1 MEIMTSTFMRNNFSA
16 EAESRLNL
24 VGDVDAIEEG
34 CSATLLPVQIASSD
48 VSRSKQASNPRVQ
61 VLRLAS
67 IARREQRGTPGATPP
82 FLPEAPSLLR
92 FDQDEESV
100 RVPGLRK
107 PSPLRNLTLSQ
118 YSTSV
123 NSRYDS
129 NFIESA
135 HIILTL
141 SRSQGM
147 PHAVSM
153 PQSGFQA
160 LILCGPGIG
169 LNTFTSVP
177 SDFPKALVEVANRP
191 MVWYVLDWCYR
202 MGVTDITLIT
212 PPTSKSTIAAALAQN
227 PYLTSLPSP
236 SPDLLAPEHLEH
248 TTPTADLLSLP
259 QVQDIIKSDFLL
271 LPCDLICDISGETF
285 LETYLTSLGGV
296 GGFGIRSG
304 ADLDTGKISS
314 TGLGGERS
322 GRRGGLS
329 IWYNTVN
336 REESIKGEECDFMC
350 TAKVDPE
357 NASPLTPFPS
367 AKKPLQLRKL
377 VWTMPMSELQEQ
389 AEEDKSWKIRQSLLR
404 KHGNVKCMTQYR
416 DSHIYLLPYW
426 VKDFVK
432 YNEDFESV
440 SEDLIGTWAKAEWRK
455 PSYRARFG
463 VQKVF
468 PSAPER
474 EDDRAQ
480 NERPIEDEIDLLS
493 LSSTQITRQ
502 PPSPSQQRSQQK
514 RTTQLASRVHA
525 DPEDSILSADTSS
538 PTSPSHTSDAPIP
551 LVPPILAYILPS
563 TPTATLVRR
572 VDNTSL
578 LLSVSLLLAKL
589 LSIEETTAAKQNS
602 SPFAHPSKIHTTA
615 TIAPR
620 VTITRADTLIG
631 ANTTIATQC
640 VVKNSV
646 IGANVSLG
654 SGVRITGSVVMDGS
668 TIGEKSVLTGTVV
681 GKKAKIGKGCGLTR
695 CEVQDGNVLGES
707 VEGKG
712 EKYLVGGLEDEVDD
726 DDEQLG
732 LGGSG
737 DGEEDDDGDLME
749 EGAGLGE

>member
-1 MEIMTSTFMRNNFSA
+1 MAMETMTSTLMQDRFSS

-24 VGDVDAIEEG
+24 VGDIDAISEDISE
-34 CSATLLPVQIASSD
+34 SRRPAPTTSSD
-48 VSRSKQASNPRVQ
+48 TSKSQQASNPRVQ

-67 IARREQRGTPGATPP
+67 IARSNKRGTPGATPP
-82 FLPEAPSLLR
+82 FLPAAPSLFR
-92 FDQDEESV
+92 FDQAEIESV
-100 RVPGLRK
+100 PVPGVRK
-107 PSPLRNLTLSQ
+107 PSPLRNLTLSN

-129 NFIESA
+129 EIPKPLDIF
-135 HIILTL
+135 LTS
-141 SRSQGM
+141 SRPKGM

-177 SDFPKALVEVANRP
+177 SEFPKALVEVANRP

-227 PYLTSLPSP
+227 PHLTSLPSP
-236 SPDLLAPEHLEH
+236 SPDLLAPEDLEH
-248 TTPTADLLSLP
+248 TTPTAELLRLSE
-259 QVQDIIKSDFLL
+259 VQEIIKSDFLL

-296 GGFGIRSG
+296 GGAGIRPGSE
-304 ADLDTGKISS
+304 LDTSKTQIG
-314 TGLGGERS
+314 GLGGEKS

-336 REESIKGEECDFMC
+336 REESVKGEECDFMC
-350 TAKVDPE
+350 TAKLDPE
-357 NASPLTPFPS
+357 NSSPLPPLTS
-367 AKKPLQLRKL
+367 EKKTSHMRKL
-377 VWTMPMSELQEQ
+377 VWTMPMSELWDQ

-416 DSHIYLLPYW
+416 DSHIYLFPYW
-426 VKDFVK
+426 IKDFAK
-432 YNEDFESV
+432 HNEDFESV
-440 SEDLIGTWAKAEWRK
+440 SEDLVGTWAKAEWRK
-455 PSYRARFG
+455 PPYRATFS

-468 PSAPER
+468 PSTSER
-474 EDDRAQ
+474 EDDRPQ

-493 LSSTQITRQ
+493 LSSTQITRR
-502 PPSPSQQRSQQK
+502 PSSPSRARPQQK
-514 RTTQLASRVHA
+514 RTAQLASRVQA
-525 DPEDSILSADTSS
+525 DPEDSILSADTDP
-538 PTSPSHTSDAPIP
+538 PTSPSNISDGTIP
-551 LVPPILAYILPS
+551 LVPPVLAYVLPS
-563 TPTATLVRR
+563 APTAPLVRR
-572 VDNTSL
+572 VDTTPL

-589 LSIEETTAAKQNS
+589 SSIDDTTASKQPA
-602 SPFAHPSKIHTTA
+602 SPFAHPSKIHATA

-620 VTITRADTLIG
+620 VTISRSDTLIG
-631 ANTTIATQC
+631 ANATIATQC

-646 IGANVSLG
+646 VGSNVSLG
-654 SGVRITGSVVMDGS
+654 AGVRVTGCVIMDGA
-668 TIGEKSVLTGTVV
+668 TIGEKCVLTGTVV
-681 GKKAKIGKGCGLTR
+681 GKKVKIGKGCGLMN
-695 CEVQDGNVLGES
+695 CEVQDGHVLGDG

-726 DDEQLG
+726 EEGMGFDEG
-732 LGGSG
+732 E
-737 DGEEDDDGDLME
+737 GEEEMEVEGDDD
-749 EGAGLGE
+749 